1 MNTTHCAIYAA
12 GQLNKDKIVQE
23 IYSGRMAIP
32 GHNIQ
37 NAKGALYSNL
47 TINDFIKEEL
57 IHGHFDV
64 TTENKVS
71 LVTSSGG
78 QQKKALLNYLLST
91 NPEFLVID
99 GVFDNLDIAS
109 QQQIIIKLQDIS
121 SGVKIIQILN
131 RKKDML
137 PFITHIF
144 SLKNRSL
151 VEGWN
156 EDMLI
161 SPTHFNGTIPAP
173 IHEYSMQLNPL
184 VQFNNVNVSYNEVA
198 IIKNICW
205 QINKGEFWQL
215 IGPNGSGKT
224 TMLSMIYGDNPK
236 AYGQDLILFGKRK
249 GSGESVWEIKEKI
262 GYFSSSITQQFDRL
276 DTLEQM
282 IISGFNDSIGLY
294 ILPTDLQIQR
304 AAAWLKLLKLFDQ
317 RKQLFRN
324 FSMAQQRLI
333 LIARAMV
340 KHPPLLIL
348 DEPTAGIDDESAALF
363 TALVNKI
370 AAESNTAILYVS
382 HREEQGLNPKY
393 IFELE
398 PGADGSAGKI
408 YLHEQ

>member
-1 MNTTHCAIYAA
+1 MNATHCAIYIA
-12 GQLNKDKIVQE
+12 GQVNKDKLVQE
-23 IYSGRMAIP
+23 IYHGRMSIP
-32 GHNIQ
+32 GHDLQ
-37 NAKGALYSNL
+37 NAKGALYSNI

-57 IHGHFDV
+57 IHEQFDV
-64 TTENKVS
+64 ATENKVS

-91 NPEFLVID
+91 NPQYLVID

-109 QQQIIIKLQDIS
+109 QEQIVIKLQAIS

-131 RKKDML
+131 RKKDIL
-137 PFITHIF
+137 PFISEVFTIQ
-144 SLKNRSL
+144 NNSL
-151 VEGWN
+151 VNGWN
-156 EDMLI
+156 DAVKNA
-161 SPTHFNGTIPAP
+161 SVHFTGSIPPP
-173 IHEYSMQLNPL
+173 IHEYPVQPNPL
-184 VQFNNVNVSYNEVA
+184 VQFNTVNVSYNEVG
-198 IIKNICW
+198 IIKDINW

-224 TMLSMIYGDNPK
+224 TMLSMIYGNNPK
-236 AYGQDLILFGKRK
+236 AYGQNLILFGKRK
-249 GSGESVWEIKEKI
+249 GTGESVWEIKEKI
-262 GYFSSSITQQFDRL
+262 GYFSSAITQEFDRL

-294 ILPTDLQIQR
+294 IHPTDLQIQR
-304 AAAWLKLLKLFDQ
+304 AAAWLQLLHMYEQ

-348 DEPTAGIDDESAALF
+348 DEPTAGIDDESAELF

-382 HREEQGLNPKY
+382 HREEPGLQPKY

-398 PGADGSAGKI
+398 PGTNGSTGKS
-408 YLHEQ
+408 YLHGQ

>member
-1 MNTTHCAIYAA
+1 MPPTHCAIYIA
-12 GQLNKDKIVQE
+12 GRQHKDKLVQD
-23 IYSGRMAIP
+23 IYHGRINIP
-32 GHNIQ
+32 GHQLPQAN
-37 NAKGALYSNL
+37 GALYSNL

-57 IHGHFDV
+57 VHEHFDV
-64 TTENKVS
+64 AAENKVS

-78 QQKKALLNYLLST
+78 QQKKALLKHLLAAQ
-91 NPEFLVID
+91 PQFIIID

-109 QQQIIIKLQDIS
+109 QQQIADTLQNIS
-121 SGVKIIQILN
+121 ARVKIIQILN
-131 RKKDML
+131 RKDDLLSFISEVFTVKNNL
-137 PFITHIF
+137 PV
-144 SLKNRSL
+144 K
-151 VEGWN
+151 GWDDAATN
-156 EDMLI
+156 
-161 SPTHFNGTIPAP
+161 SSTHFTGTIPPP
-173 IHEYSMQLNPL
+173 IQEYPVQPDPL
-184 VQFNNVNVSYNEVA
+184 VQFNEVQVSYNGVG
-198 IIKNICW
+198 IIKNINW

-224 TMLSMIYGDNPK
+224 TMLSMIYGNNPK
-236 AYGQDLILFGKRK
+236 AYGQNLILFGKRK

-262 GYFSSSITQQFDRL
+262 GYFSSAITQEFDRL

-294 ILPTDLQIQR
+294 IHPTDLQIQR
-304 AAAWLKLLKLFDQ
+304 AAAWLQLLNMYEQ

-382 HREEQGLNPKY
+382 HRQEQGLQPKY

-398 PGADGSAGKI
+398 PGEDGSTGKV
-408 YLHEQ
+408 YEYE

>member
-1 MNTTHCAIYAA
+1 MNVTHCGIYIA
-12 GQLNKDKIVQE
+12 GQVNKDKLVQE
-23 IYSGRMAIP
+23 IYTGSLAIP
-32 GHNIQ
+32 GHHLQNI
-37 NAKGALYSNL
+37 KGALYSNL
-47 TINDFIKEEL
+47 TINNFIKEEL
-57 IHGHFDV
+57 IHEHFDV
-64 TTENKVS
+64 ATENKVS

-78 QQKKALLNYLLST
+78 QQKKALLNYLLDT
-91 NPEFLVID
+91 KPQYIVID

-109 QQQIIIKLQDIS
+109 QEQIVTTLKNIS

-137 PFITHIF
+137 PFISEVF
-144 SLKNRSL
+144 AVKNNLL
-151 VEGWN
+151 VKGWDEVHTTASN
-156 EDMLI
+156 
-161 SPTHFNGTIPAP
+161 HFTGTIPPP
-173 IHEYSMQLNPL
+173 IHEYPVQQNPL
-184 VQFNNVNVSYNEVA
+184 VQFNTVNVSYNEVG
-198 IIKNICW
+198 IIKDINW

-224 TMLSMIYGDNPK
+224 TMLSMIYGNNPK
-236 AYGQDLILFGKRK
+236 AYGQNLILFGKRK
-249 GSGESVWEIKEKI
+249 GTGESVWEIKEKI
-262 GYFSSSITQQFDRL
+262 GYFSSAITLEFDRS

-294 ILPTDLQIQR
+294 IHPTDLQIQR
-304 AAAWLKLLKLFDQ
+304 AAAWLQLLKMYEQ

-348 DEPTAGIDDESAALF
+348 DEPTAGIDDESAELF
-363 TALVNKI
+363 SALVNKI

-382 HREEQGLNPKY
+382 HRDEQGLAPKY

-398 PGADGSAGKI
+398 PGTDGSTGKV
-408 YLHEQ
+408 YLHE

>member
-1 MNTTHCAIYAA
+1 MNATHCAIYIA
-12 GQLNKDKIVQE
+12 GQVNKDRMVQE
-23 IYSGRMAIP
+23 IYSGRMIIP
-32 GHNIQ
+32 RHPIQ

-57 IHGHFDV
+57 IHEHFDIA
-64 TTENKVS
+64 TENKVS

-78 QQKKALLNYLLST
+78 QQKKALLNYLLSAY
-91 NPEFLVID
+91 PEYLVID

-109 QQQIIIKLQDIS
+109 QQQIVATLQQIS

-131 RKKDML
+131 RKKDIL
-137 PFITHIF
+137 PFITDVF
-144 SLKNRSL
+144 SVKNKSL
-151 VEGWN
+151 VEGWG
-156 EDMLI
+156 EAAPTA
-161 SPTHFNGTIPAP
+161 STHFTGTIPPP
-173 IHEYSMQLNPL
+173 IHEYPMQQNPL
-184 VQFNNVNVSYNEVA
+184 VQFNNVNVSYNEVG
-198 IIKNICW
+198 IIKNINW

-224 TMLSMIYGDNPK
+224 TMLSMIYGNNPK
-236 AYGQDLILFGKRK
+236 AYGQNLILFGKRK
-249 GSGESVWEIKEKI
+249 GTGESVWEIKEKI
-262 GYFSSSITQQFDRL
+262 GYFSSAITQEFDRL

-294 ILPTDLQIQR
+294 IHPTDLQIQR
-304 AAAWLKLLKLFDQ
+304 AAAWLQLLNMYEQ

-348 DEPTAGIDDESAALF
+348 DEPTAGIDDDSAALF
-363 TALVNKI
+363 TELVNKI

-382 HREEQGLNPKY
+382 HREELGLAPKY

-398 PGADGSAGKI
+398 PGTNGSTGKV
-408 YLHEQ
+408 YLHE